1 MFGKALGSKADVFAY
16 DINITPEMQSNA
28 VATHVNL
35 SRDLSAALKNAQM
48 VFSLVT
54 ADQAQ
59 CAAHRNNDACLSQRT
74 LSPASAGASRCAN

>member
-59 CAAHRNNDACLSQRT
+59 CAARDACLSQRT